1 MRFVR
6 WSAFIAWAVVAL
18 LAVAGFAAFTPNG
31 EEAPPAVE
39 AASSPAAAAPA
50 SVGESR
56 GMLAGR
62 VAALA
67 FASGS
72 GAAVMSP
79 TTVPD
84 SLVES
89 LIAVQ
94 ATSTTTTIP
103 RRARPTPRPAPT
115 GSSMTCLASWYGP
128 GFAGRTTANGEIF
141 DPSEL
146 TAAMQKVKF
155 GTIVTVT
162 RTATGASVRVRIND
176 RGPAQWVDGR
186 FVPHPTRCI
195 DLSEAAMRAI
205 GGIHSGV
212 VRVTVSW

>member
-31 EEAPPAVE
+31 EEAPPAAE
-39 AASSPAAAAPA
+39 AASSSVVAPA
-50 SVGESR
+50 SAEESR
-56 GMLAGR
+56 GLLAGR

-67 FASGS
+67 FASGG

-89 LIAVQ
+89 LIAIQ
-94 ATSTTTTIP
+94 GTSTTTVP
-103 RRARPTPRPAPT
+103 RRARPTVRPAPV

-146 TAAMQKVKF
+146 TAAMQKVRF

-162 RTATGASVRVRIND
+162 RSATGASVRVRIND

-205 GGIHSGV
+205 GGLHSGV